1 MFKQMAD
8 NDSDQSIYEFGG
20 PELREAFEK
29 SLERWAEALDL
40 LADS

>member
-1 MFKQMAD
+1 MTD
-8 NDSDQSIYEFGG
+8 NNSDRITYEFGG

-29 SLERWAEALDL
+29 VVERWAEALDL